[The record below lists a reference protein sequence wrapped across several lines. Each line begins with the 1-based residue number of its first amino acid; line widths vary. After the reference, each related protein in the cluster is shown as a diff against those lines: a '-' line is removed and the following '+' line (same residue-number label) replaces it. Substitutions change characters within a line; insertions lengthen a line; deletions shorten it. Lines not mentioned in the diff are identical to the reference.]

1 MLEQFLRYSLAHGRA
16 IRVILMKNGVMSTR
30 TITVLSF
37 DDSVIT
43 YRAGTHGKLQ
53 QMDRADLLSASYA
66 RGDQG
71 SLEEGN
77 K

>member
-1 MLEQFLRYSLAHGRA
+1 MVEQFLRYSQTHGRA
-16 IRVILMKNGVMSTR
+16 ICVIFMKEGVMSAR

-43 YRAGTHGKLQ
+43 YRAGARGKPQ

>member
-1 MLEQFLRYSLAHGRA
+1 MLEQFLRYSQTHGRA
-16 IRVILMKNGVMSTR
+16 IRVILMKEGVMSAR

-43 YRAGTHGKLQ
+43 YRAGTRDKPQ

>member
-1 MLEQFLRYSLAHGRA
+1 MVEQFLRYSLAHGRA
-16 IRVILMKNGVMSTR
+16 IRVILMKEGVMSAR

-43 YRAGTHGKLQ
+43 YRAGTRDKPQ
-53 QMDRADLLSASYA
+53 QMGRADLLSASYA

>member
-1 MLEQFLRYSLAHGRA
+1 MVEQFLRYSLAHGRA
-16 IRVILMKNGVMSTR
+16 IRVILMKEWRCRR

-37 DDSVIT
+37 DDSVIA
-43 YRAGTHGKLQ
+43 YRAGARGKPQ